1 MDERQTYDTI
11 IVGGGPAGL
20 SAATALGRCLRRVL
34 VLDNGEYRNA
44 AAQHMW
50 GYLSRDGI
58 PPAQFREIAR
68 QQLARYSSVALRH
81 ATVRAV
87 GIATDNT
94 RGADGGSRFWV
105 ELEGG
110 ERLIARKLLLATG
123 VVDEI
128 PQIEGIERFYGTSI
142 FHCPYC
148 DGYEVRGQAIAIYGQ
163 GYDAAAF
170 TLEMTVWSRDLVLLT
185 DGPGALADE
194 DRDRLRRYGIS
205 VREEHLLRLE
215 GTGGQLERIVF
226 DTGAPLP
233 RQVMFFSMRQR
244 QRSPFPA
251 QLGCQ
256 FTAQGGVETN
266 EHEAT
271 CVPGVYVAGDASKR
285 EQYAVVSAAE
295 GALAA
300 TAINEALTRE
310 DLARAGETL
319 PEPQIYR
326 QREASGASGD

>member
-20 SAATALGRCLRRVL
+20 SAATVLGRCLRRVL

-44 AAQHMW
+44 AARNMW

-68 QQLARYSSVALRH
+68 QQLARYPSVALRH
-81 ATVRAV
+81 ATVSAV
-87 GIATDNT
+87 GTAA
-94 RGADGGSRFWV
+94 GAENAEDSSGFWV
-105 ELEGG
+105 ALDDGA
-110 ERLIARKLLLATG
+110 RLAARKLLLATG
-123 VVDEI
+123 VVDEV
-128 PQIEGIERFYGTSI
+128 PQIEGIERFYGTSV

-148 DGYEVRGQAIAIYGQ
+148 DGYEVQEQAIAIYSQ

-170 TLEMTVWSRDLVLLT
+170 TLEMTVWSRDLALLT

-194 DRDRLRRYGIS
+194 DRDRLRRYGIP
-205 VREEHLLRLE
+205 VREEHILRLE

-233 RQVMFFSMRQR
+233 RQAMFFSMRQR
-244 QRSPFPA
+244 QRSPFA
-251 QLGCQ
+251 TQLGCQ

-285 EQYAVVSAAE
+285 ASSRLPRARWRRPRS
-295 GALAA
+295 
-300 TAINEALTRE
+300 TRH
-310 DLARAGETL
+310 
-319 PEPQIYR
+319 
-326 QREASGASGD
+326 

>member
-1 MDERQTYDTI
+1 MDEQQSYETI

-20 SAATALGRCLRRVL
+20 SAATVLGRCLRRVL

-44 AAQHMW
+44 AAQRMW

-58 PPAQFREIAR
+58 APSEFREIGR
-68 QQLARYSSVALRH
+68 QQLARYPSVTLRH
-81 ATVRAV
+81 ATVTEV
-87 GIATDNT
+87 GIATDT
-94 RGADGGSRFWV
+94 EIAEDTADGSRFWV
-105 ELEGG
+105 ALEDGK
-110 ERLIARKLLLATG
+110 RLTARKLLLATG
-123 VVDEI
+123 VVDEV

-185 DGPGALADE
+185 DGPGALAE
-194 DRDRLRRYGIS
+194 VDRDRLQRYGIP
-205 VREEHLLRLE
+205 VREEHILRLE

-233 RQVMFFSMRQR
+233 RQAMFFSMRQR

-326 QREASGASGD
+326 EQEAID